1 MENKKGY
8 EFFCIDNSFNENE
21 FFNDSKILIIKFDT
35 AMGFPSEI
43 LSKIPSSIN
52 NLNSANAIF
61 TEDARFNLNPGCML
75 WESTSSFVRIGTFS
89 YPASSNAF
97 LSNAP

>member
-1 MENKKGY
+1 MQGYLLGIFFILLLVVIDFYLQKKINKKGY

-35 AMGFPSEI
+35 AMVFPSEI

-61 TEDARFNLNPGCML
+61 TE
-75 WESTSSFVRIGTFS
+75 EKQSFLYFK
-89 YPASSNAF
+89 SN
-97 LSNAP
+97 N